1 MPSKLLRN
9 ATPWVEIANWIEE
22 RNSPQLLF
30 RSELLQECGL
40 KSFLNTKILVI
51 KVSLS
56 AENKMKDIT
65 MDNEVGNSAKL
76 FHLECLRC
84 SILKVS
90 LDSMCQCLDEQGKC
104 EDGMKCGICSCRL
117 CRYTR
122 RWMLV
127 LCWHIDS
134 VMSAHEAPPP
144 PTGQWPVLCT
154 TRSVPRSTMCHEG
167 VISPV
172 SIITD
177 NFVSQKPFDFRHLR
191 PKGSLRTFCFQ
202 R

>member
-1 MPSKLLRN
+1 MQHLELKLPIELKKEILHSYCFGESYYRN
-9 ATPWVEIANWIEE
+9 VA
-22 RNSPQLLF
+22 
-30 RSELLQECGL
+30 L
-40 KSFLNTKILVI
+40 KVFQHTKILVI

-117 CRYTR
+117 CRYTE
-122 RWMLV
+122 MNVGLV
-127 LCWHIDS
+127 DTLT
-134 VMSAHEAPPP
+134 V
-144 PTGQWPVLCT
+144 
-154 TRSVPRSTMCHEG
+154 
-167 VISPV
+167 
-172 SIITD
+172 
-177 NFVSQKPFDFRHLR
+177 
-191 PKGSLRTFCFQ
+191 
-202 R
+202 

>member
-134 VMSAHEAPPP
+134 VMSVHEAPPP
-144 PTGQWPVLCT
+144 PTGQWPLLRSGPQDCT
-154 TRSVPRSTMCHEG
+154 SQHNVSWRSNQSSFYHHRQFCVAKTLWFPT
-167 VISPV
+167 
-172 SIITD
+172 
-177 NFVSQKPFDFRHLR
+177 
-191 PKGSLRTFCFQ
+191 PKA
-202 R
+202 

>member
-127 LCWHIDS
+127 LLTHWQCNVCPWGPTP
-134 VMSAHEAPPP
+134 AH
-144 PTGQWPVLCT
+144 WPVTIALLHQC
-154 TRSVPRSTMCHEG
+154 VPRCTMCHEG
-167 VISPV
+167 VISLV

-177 NFVSQKPFDFRHLR
+177 NIVSQKAFDFRHLR